1 MGVNRVRQSKKCFL
15 GELSKIYL
23 SCYNLFL
30 QFLIYTVEEMNDLE
44 TVVSCGALER
54 SNNLNIKRITELNIF
69 QNQKEIV
76 AMWV

>member
-1 MGVNRVRQSKKCFL
+1 MGVMGVNRVRQSKKCFL

-44 TVVSCGALER
+44 TVVS
-54 SNNLNIKRITELNIF
+54 
-69 QNQKEIV
+69 
-76 AMWV
+76 